1 MSLNSYLLD
10 VFHEEESIVK
20 ELLNIDNKVCM
31 TNLTYEELDRQ
42 FREAAPL
49 NNLDRECIM
58 LTDGDPDTVFEALIN
73 NASNIISLHIDNNFL
88 GINKWLVSKT
98 IKYYE
103 EKDINIKLQLDE
115 QNGYSQYKNC
125 PSLIVAFGF
134 DEFAAGIS
142 ELFDGQD
149 VLVVSK

>member
-1 MSLNSYLLD
+1 MA
-10 VFHEEESIVK
+10 
-20 ELLNIDNKVCM
+20 
-31 TNLTYEELDRQ
+31 
-42 FREAAPL
+42 FR
-49 NNLDRECIM
+49 N
-58 LTDGDPDTVFEALIN
+58 LIN
-73 NASNIISLHIDNNFL
+73 PFSVPVYFDEKEKKWIYPDNDYSKPFRDSPYTINLARDEKHPSDNFPIYIDNNFL